1 MKLQKRRIDHL
12 LVERGLVDSR
22 TKAQALIMAGKVF
35 SEDGCVDKPG
45 IRLKT
50 NALLRVSAKDHP
62 WVGRGG
68 LKLAHALE
76 VFRIDPKNCIC
87 LDIGASTG
95 GFTDVLLSHG
105 AARVFAVDV
114 GRGQLA
120 WKLQTSDR
128 VIVMDKTNAR
138 YLTRGDIS
146 DGIDLIVCD
155 ASFISLKTILPA
167 PLALANAGTRLVALI
182 NPQFEVG
189 RERIGK
195 GGVVSNPQLHK
206 EICQGIKSWLGQLYG
221 WQVLGISESP
231 IKGAEGNKEFF
242 IYAQFLT
249 D

>member
-1 MKLQKRRIDHL
+1 MKIEKRRADQI
-12 LVERGLVDSR
+12 LVERGLVESR

-35 SEDGCVDKPG
+35 DEDGRVDKPG
-45 IRLKT
+45 MRLGT
-50 NALLRVSAKDHP
+50 NALLRVSAQDHP

-76 VFRIDPKNCIC
+76 VFRLDPKDCIC
-87 LDIGASTG
+87 LDVGASTG
-95 GFTDVLLSHG
+95 GFTDVLLTNG

-120 WKLQTSDR
+120 WKLQTNHR
-128 VIVMDKTNAR
+128 VVVMDKTNGR
-138 YLTRGDIS
+138 YLTRCDIP
-146 DGIDLIVCD
+146 DDIDLIVCD

-167 PLALANAGTRLVALI
+167 PLALAKVGTRLVALI
-182 NPQFEVG
+182 KPQFEVG

-195 GGVVSNPQLHK
+195 GGFVSSPQLHD
-206 EICQGIKSWLGQLYG
+206 EVCQGIKSWLGQLRG

-242 IYAQFLT
+242 VCAQLLT
-249 D
+249 N

>member
-128 VIVMDKTNAR
+128 VIVM
-138 YLTRGDIS
+138 YLGKVCEIGDADALYSVPAHPYTRV
-146 DGIDLIVCD
+146 LL
-155 ASFISLKTILPA
+155 ASAPEPA
-167 PLALANAGTRLVALI
+167 HTVN
-182 NPQFEVG
+182 
-189 RERIGK
+189 
-195 GGVVSNPQLHK
+195 
-206 EICQGIKSWLGQLYG
+206 
-221 WQVLGISESP
+221 ISESAIRDEVPSP
-231 IKGAEGNKEFF
+231 IQPPSGCRFRTRCSQA
-242 IYAQFLT
+242 T
-249 D
+249 DRCSDEEPEIRKVSEDHFVACHFPIVDSSTI